1 MGQFDTEAIMH
12 YRKFRH
18 DYGKPGY
25 GDSCTWGK
33 AVGHPGDPRTDHEQ
47 IRRRIDMLTD
57 TFGRQIRAKLSRD
70 DDDDTTAQVADQL
83 IRYLNDS
90 EVAEI
95 IRDAQRGRKEN
106 VFRTINRLI
115 GESVDALAETRAL
128 EQFEAMQQP
137 FSCPPSFNDARRID
151 GRA

>member
-1 MGQFDTEAIMH
+1 MEAIMH
-12 YRKFRH
+12 YRKSRH

-47 IRRRIDMLTD
+47 IRRRLDMLTD
-57 TFGRQIRAKLSRD
+57 TFGKQIRARLSRD
-70 DDDDTTAQVADQL
+70 DDDDTTVQVADRF

-90 EVAEI
+90 EVVDI

-106 VFRTINRLI
+106 VYRTITRLI
-115 GESVDALAETRAL
+115 GESVDALAEIRAL
-128 EQFEAMQQP
+128 EQLDAAQQP
-137 FSCPPSFNDARRID
+137 FSCPSPCENARRIH
-151 GRA
+151 GRP

>member
-1 MGQFDTEAIMH
+1 MH
-12 YRKFRH
+12 YRKSRH

-47 IRRRIDMLTD
+47 IRRRLDMLTD
-57 TFGRQIRAKLSRD
+57 TFSKQIRARLSQD
-70 DDDDTTAQVADQL
+70 DDQETTAQVADQL

-90 EVAEI
+90 EVVDI
-95 IRDAQRGRKEN
+95 IRDARRGQKEN
-106 VFRTINRLI
+106 VFRTITRLI

-128 EQFEAMQQP
+128 EQLDATEQP
-137 FSCPPSFNDARRID
+137 FPCPPSSGTTRRRD
-151 GRA
+151 TRP

>member
-1 MGQFDTEAIMH
+1 MH

-47 IRRRIDMLTD
+47 IRRRLDMLTD
-57 TFGRQIRAKLSRD
+57 TFGKQIRARLSRD
-70 DDDDTTAQVADQL
+70 DDDDTTVQVADRF

-90 EVAEI
+90 EVVDI

-106 VFRTINRLI
+106 VFRIITRLI
-115 GESVDALAETRAL
+115 GESVDALAETRAM
-128 EQFEAMQQP
+128 EQLDAAQQP
-137 FSCPPSFNDARRID
+137 FSCPTFRDCRHDIG

>member
-1 MGQFDTEAIMH
+1 MH
-12 YRKFRH
+12 YRKSRH

-47 IRRRIDMLTD
+47 IRRRLDMLTD
-57 TFGRQIRAKLSRD
+57 TFGRQIRARLSSD

-90 EVAEI
+90 EVADI
-95 IRDAQRGRKEN
+95 IRDAQHGRKEN
-106 VFRTINRLI
+106 VFRAVTRLI
-115 GESVDALAETRAL
+115 GESVDALAEIRAL
-128 EQFEAMQQP
+128 EQLDAAQQP
-137 FSCPPSFNDARRID
+137 FSCPSPCENARRIH
-151 GRA
+151 GRP

>member
-1 MGQFDTEAIMH
+1 MN
-12 YRKFRH
+12 YRKSRH

-25 GDSCTWGK
+25 GDPCTWGK

-47 IRRRIDMLTD
+47 IRRTIDMLAD
-57 TFGRQIRAKLSRD
+57 TFGKQIRARLSRD

-90 EVAEI
+90 EVVDI

-128 EQFEAMQQP
+128 EQFDAMQQP

-151 GRA
+151 GRP